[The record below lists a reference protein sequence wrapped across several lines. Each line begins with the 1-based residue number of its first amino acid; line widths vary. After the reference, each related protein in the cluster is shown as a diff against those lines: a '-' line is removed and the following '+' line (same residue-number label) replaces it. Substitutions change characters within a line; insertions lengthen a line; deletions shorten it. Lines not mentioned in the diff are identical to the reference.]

1 MTFATCPS
9 FASSSARAFLP
20 RRVRWR
26 VGGGERL
33 RVFLQRARPHPRGVI
48 RANGARVR
56 ARRVADGDFDG
67 APAGAYLDPPLVRDP
82 NRTLGVRRLRRGK
95 RA

>member
-26 VGGGERL
+26 VVGGERL

-56 ARRVADGDFDG
+56 GNITDG
-67 APAGAYLDPPLVRDP
+67 APAGAYLDSPLVRDP